1 MAWPW
6 ALGPLGGPVRIGRS
20 VRPNQADYLYGG
32 SVGSGPWAHGMALGP
47 GPLRGP
53 SKDGKAMLGCTCL
66 ESVLESLAYFRSQ
79 RAGVVAPMV
88 AFEDLSWLKWV

>member
-1 MAWPW
+1 MRR
-6 ALGPLGGPVRIGRS
+6 LGLLQSSDSSEAEAAVDVLAAQRLS
-20 VRPNQADYLYGG
+20 
-32 SVGSGPWAHGMALGP
+32 MKP
-47 GPLRGP
+47 G
-53 SKDGKAMLGCTCL
+53 L

>member
-1 MAWPW
+1 M
-6 ALGPLGGPVRIGRS
+6 LGVAS
-20 VRPNQADYLYGG
+20 DRPAFLYGWR
-32 SVGSGPWAHGMALGP
+32 VGFGPWAHGLALALLGGPVIRALPNVILMAAVDVLAAQHVSMKP
-47 GPLRGP
+47 G
-53 SKDGKAMLGCTCL
+53 L